1 MSYLER
7 NISGR
12 TIKLPSHDLPN
23 GKRIYVYDMASDIA
37 TSRDISIVLCN
48 EVRCICGP
56 VIPFDFIIC
65 AESKGVILGTMM
77 SFILDKPL
85 MVLRKENKTYY
96 DDMVAVTT
104 STYTTENPKRL
115 YVPEHEIES
124 FAGKRALFVDDVIST
139 GSTSTAIRDL
149 CRNYDIDVVYE
160 AYVFSEGDSERQFNQ
175 IYLARIP
182 VENISDKSSET
193 VDK

>member
-1 MSYLER
+1 MSYLE
-7 NISGR
+7 ITIPGK

-37 TSRDISIVLCN
+37 TSRDISIILCN
-48 EVRCICGP
+48 EIRRIYGP
-56 VIPFDFIIC
+56 GISFDFIIC
-65 AESKGVILGTMM
+65 AESKGVILGTLM
-77 SFILDKPL
+77 SSIFNIPL

-115 YVPEHEIES
+115 YVPDHEIER
-124 FAGKRALFVDDVIST
+124 FYGKRALFVDDVIST

-149 CRNYDIDVVYE
+149 CRNYNIDVVIE
-160 AYVFSEGDSERQFNQ
+160 AYVFSEGGFERRFNQ
-175 IYLARIP
+175 VYLFSIP

-193 VDK
+193 IDK